1 MRELFRLPVG
11 AALAVAL
18 AALVAL
24 SVVYEVSFLP
34 PGLKARPLETATAAT
49 HVLIDAPKSTILD
62 MRYGTSDFK
71 SLSDR
76 GVLLGNVMASAPVR
90 EYIARRAGIPPEA
103 IEASTPL
110 TPDYPRA
117 IAEAG
122 HERHTTDILK
132 SPDQYRLSIQA
143 NPTVPILDVLAQA
156 PDSKTAEQLAN
167 AAVEGLQDYIDDV
180 GRAQDIGLGQRIR
193 LEQLGRARGGVI
205 NAGVG
210 LQVVL
215 LSFVVTLGMAS
226 AAVLF
231 LARMRR
237 GWALA
242 SRAVPQPSE
251 GG

>member
-1 MRELFRLPVG
+1 MRELLRLPVG
-11 AALAVAL
+11 AALAFAL

-24 SVVYEVSFLP
+24 SVTYEVSFFP
-34 PGLKARPLETATAAT
+34 PGLKARPLETATAST

-62 MRYGTSDFK
+62 LRYGTSDFK

-76 GVLLGNVMASAPVR
+76 GVLLGNVMVSAPVR
-90 EYIARRAGIPPEA
+90 EYIARRVGVPPDS
-103 IEASTPL
+103 IQASTPL

-117 IAEAG
+117 ITEAG
-122 HERHTTDILK
+122 HDKHTTDILK
-132 SPDQYRLSIQA
+132 SPNQYRLSIQA

-156 PDSKTAEQLAN
+156 PNAKAAEELAN
-167 AAVEGLQDYIDDV
+167 AAVEGLQDHLDDV
-180 GRAQDIGLGQRIR
+180 ARVQGIGLQQRVH

-215 LSFVVTLGMAS
+215 LSFLVTFAMTA

-231 LARMRR
+231 IARVRR
-237 GWALA
+237 GWVMAA
-242 SRAVPQPSE
+242 RAAPQPAE
-251 GG
+251 AG